1 MSGKVG
7 KRESPYFFKGVCCDC
22 FGKRIMKRERDVKYL
37 TEKVYFRNFNRSV
50 EVNEYKAK
58 KIQGL
63 SDFF

>member
-1 MSGKVG
+1 
-7 KRESPYFFKGVCCDC
+7 
-22 FGKRIMKRERDVKYL
+22 MKKERNVKYL